1 MDDCE
6 ENLGDFQP
14 ETSDSVVTEA
24 RLVAELNALRKHID
38 VVITKC
44 RDSTVSRIPGF
55 IDASEERVRQSVL
68 DTVSTDYNQIGIR
81 CVATRSEIKSELA
94 KVRSAL
100 KLDNKAILESAQ
112 RIDGIVS
119 QIEELNLISSD
130 LSSRLGDHESLD
142 VFAEGL
148 EARLIARID
157 ESAQRVDSLVTQIEE
172 LNLIRSD
179 LSSRLGDHVSLDVFA
194 EGLEARLIAR
204 IDESAHRVDSL
215 VSQVE
220 ELNLLSSDL
229 PGRLEDHES
238 LKVFAEGLE
247 ARLIT
252 RIDDQNESIRALSG
266 RIAVLEQ
273 RNAEVQQTPRLSS
286 HREVVAPTMP
296 LVSQNICNP
305 DNRHAPSREQT
316 EHPDLN
322 IGTANTVH
330 QDQINRHGLPGGVI
344 PQTCPTQSSLA

>member
-1 MDDCE
+1 MHTRARGRLFATSQSEPDLSPNARRLHPIDPAPLQGNLLNPNSQSNAQLSVESGDVQSRDHSPSVESSMVWEPMSLSLAGNPRSTVERGQMDDCE

-130 LSSRLGDHESLD
+130 LSRAES
-142 VFAEGL
+142 
-148 EARLIARID
+148 
-157 ESAQRVDSLVTQIEE
+157 
-172 LNLIRSD
+172 
-179 LSSRLGDHVSLDVFA
+179 H
-194 EGLEARLIAR
+194 
-204 IDESAHRVDSL
+204 
-215 VSQVE
+215 
-220 ELNLLSSDL
+220 
-229 PGRLEDHES
+229 
-238 LKVFAEGLE
+238 
-247 ARLIT
+247 
-252 RIDDQNESIRALSG
+252 
-266 RIAVLEQ
+266 
-273 RNAEVQQTPRLSS
+273 
-286 HREVVAPTMP
+286 
-296 LVSQNICNP
+296 
-305 DNRHAPSREQT
+305 
-316 EHPDLN
+316 
-322 IGTANTVH
+322 
-330 QDQINRHGLPGGVI
+330 
-344 PQTCPTQSSLA
+344 